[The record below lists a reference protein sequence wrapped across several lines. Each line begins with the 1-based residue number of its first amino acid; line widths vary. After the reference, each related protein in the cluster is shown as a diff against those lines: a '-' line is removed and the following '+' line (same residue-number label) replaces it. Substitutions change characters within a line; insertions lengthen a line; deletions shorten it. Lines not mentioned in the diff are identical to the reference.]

1 MDTLAISR
9 RLREAG
15 LEQPAAEA
23 ITSAIRDA
31 VDSHAASKA
40 DLDLLAERI
49 ERRIDTSIS
58 AVERR
63 LDASAS
69 ETDGRLNAL
78 DSKIDRATS
87 ALDSKIDRATS
98 ALDSKID
105 SATSTLNSKIDS
117 ATSALEL
124 KLTWWIIGAGG
135 LFAFIQVAARYILP
149 LP

>member
-40 DLDLLAERI
+40 DLDLGVERLQGDIGRLAQRIGQVEQKLDNQVERI
-49 ERRIDTSIS
+49 DQ
-58 AVERR
+58 
-63 LDASAS
+63 
-69 ETDGRLNAL
+69 
-78 DSKIDRATS
+78 KIEIRVQ
-87 ALDSKIDRATS
+87 R
-98 ALDSKID
+98 
-105 SATSTLNSKIDS
+105 
-117 ATSALEL
+117 LEL

-135 LFAFIQVAARYILP
+135 VFALLQIAARYFLP
-149 LP
+149 